1 MCIIGRVMKVSIGL
15 AVLLMGMGSA
25 VAKEC
30 RMPDLPADAR
40 IAVPPECKD
49 AVRVK
54 DSNPTR
60 RGLEADR
67 DFIDLGGG
75 TKVRIGGRV
84 PAEYGFRP

>member
-1 MCIIGRVMKVSIGL
+1 MGRVMKASICA
-15 AVLLMGMGSA
+15 AVLFMGMGSA

-30 RMPDLPADAR
+30 RMPDLPPDAQVA
-40 IAVPPECKD
+40 IPPECKD

-60 RGLEADR
+60 RGFDADR
-67 DFIDLGGG
+67 GFVDLGGG

-84 PAEYGFRP
+84 RAEYGFRR

>member
-1 MCIIGRVMKVSIGL
+1 MKVSLGL

-40 IAVPPECKD
+40 IAIPPECRD
-49 AVRVK
+49 VVRVK
-54 DSNPTR
+54 DSDPTR

-67 DFIDLGGG
+67 GFVDLGGG

-84 PAEYGFRP
+84 RAEYGFRR

>member
-1 MCIIGRVMKVSIGL
+1 MKVLIGL

-30 RMPDLPADAR
+30 RMPDLPADAL
-40 IAVPPECKD
+40 IAIPPECRD

-54 DSNPTR
+54 DSDPTR
-60 RGLEADR
+60 RGLEANR
-67 DFIDLGGG
+67 GVIDLGGG

-84 PAEYGFRP
+84 RAEYGFRR

>member
-1 MCIIGRVMKVSIGL
+1 MGRVMKVSIGL
-15 AVLLMGMGSA
+15 AVLLMGTGSA

-40 IAVPPECKD
+40 VAIPPECKD

-54 DSNPTR
+54 DSGSTQG
-60 RGLEADR
+60 GLKADR
-67 DFIDLGGG
+67 GFVDLGGG

-84 PAEYGFRP
+84 RAEYGFRR

>member
-1 MCIIGRVMKVSIGL
+1 MKVWMAV
-15 AVLLMGMGSA
+15 AVLLAGMGSA

-40 IAVPPECKD
+40 VAIPPECKG

-54 DSNPTR
+54 ASDPTQE
-60 RGLEADR
+60 GLRADR
-67 DFIDLGGG
+67 GNIDLGGG

-84 PAEYGFRP
+84 RAEYGFRR

>member
-1 MCIIGRVMKVSIGL
+1 MRVSICA
-15 AVLLMGMGSA
+15 AVLLTSMGAA

-40 IAVPPECKD
+40 VAVPPECRD

-54 DSNPTR
+54 DSTPTQG
-60 RGLEADR
+60 GLMASKG
-67 DFIDLGGG
+67 FIDLGAG

-84 PAEYGFRP
+84 RAEYGFRR